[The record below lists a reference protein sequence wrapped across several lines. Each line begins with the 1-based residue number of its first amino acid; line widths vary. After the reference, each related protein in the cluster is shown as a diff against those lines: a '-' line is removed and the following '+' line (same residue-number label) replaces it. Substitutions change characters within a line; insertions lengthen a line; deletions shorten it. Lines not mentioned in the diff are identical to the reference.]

1 MFRLEG
7 LDGFVGDDQVFL
19 AQIAR
24 FINANFGNYLARCAA
39 AAAAAASGAALAL
52 ASAFLLCSHTP
63 EASLV
68 ITLRGATAALPPSTE
83 GGAFEF
89 CNDNGVL
96 FESLFFPVQAAAAAA
111 LTGKVKTQTKPRC
124 RYKIRATLDPIEPL
138 FTG

>member
-39 AAAAAASGAALAL
+39 AVAAAASGAALAL
-52 ASAFLLCSHTP
+52 ASAFLHVSRTP

-68 ITLRGATAALPPSTE
+68 ITLSSLRAATAALPPSNR
-83 GGAFEF
+83 GGGRVAFEF
-89 CNDNGVL
+89 CNDNGVV

-111 LTGKVKTQTKPRC
+111 LTGK
-124 RYKIRATLDPIEPL
+124 
-138 FTG
+138 